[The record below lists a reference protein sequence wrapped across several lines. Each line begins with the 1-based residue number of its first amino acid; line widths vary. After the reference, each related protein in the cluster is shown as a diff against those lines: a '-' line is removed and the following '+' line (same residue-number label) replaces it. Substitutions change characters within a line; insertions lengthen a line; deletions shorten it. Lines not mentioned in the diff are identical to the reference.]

1 MKLKSLLT
9 GTCLVFA
16 GLFISSC
23 SDSAEAR
30 ADCKIR
36 VGIVF
41 DIGGKNDRSF
51 NAAAWEGVKRA
62 RQDLPIC
69 LYDVEPG
76 NPTSIEPAMRAF
88 AEKNFDL
95 IIGVGFAQGPIMQKV
110 AEDYPDIKFAIV
122 DGVIFEKDGKTPK
135 ANVASLVFREHE
147 GSYLVG
153 MIAAAKSK
161 TGILGFVGGMDI
173 PLIHRFAKGYE
184 EGALS
189 VNPDAKFVVN
199 YVGVTDSAWNNPG
212 KGKELSLAQI
222 EKGADVIFTA
232 AGNSGLGA
240 FDAVE
245 QYGRDPKTGEPRKF
259 VNSNQ
264 NGVKPGFVLT
274 SMVKRVDNAVYDVVS
289 ELAPPAAVFVGVEKA
304 SVSEQGGTN
313 VLASLPFGSEV
324 EVLEVRDDRVRVNA
338 NGTIGWMERA
348 DLCFR
353 SELERRMV
361 SGRIPKETLRIG
373 SDEHGLFF
381 TGGSIMIKNGQ
392 PHIPEGT
399 ATYAA
404 NVDHLIL
411 GTTQLQMLPKS
422 YKPLAEK
429 PGPIFNGGFHVFGLD
444 KDGVAYAMD
453 EYNEGLIPPDVL
465 QKVETAKQKIVA
477 GEIVVTDA
485 MAK

>member
-1 MKLKSLLT
+1 MSIVLVAFSLL
-9 GTCLVFA
+9 LV
-16 GLFISSC
+16 SC
-23 SDSAEAR
+23 TER
-30 ADCKIR
+30 AVAKREGCKIR

-62 RQDLPIC
+62 QRDLDIC

-88 AEKNFDL
+88 AEKNFDM

-110 AEDYPDIKFAIV
+110 ALDYPNNKFAIV
-122 DGVIFEKDGKTPK
+122 DGVIFEADGKTPLK
-135 ANVASLVFREHE
+135 NVASLVFREHE

-153 MIAAAKSK
+153 MIAASKSK
-161 TGILGFVGGMDI
+161 SGVLGFLGGMDI

-189 VNPDAKFVVN
+189 VNPNAKVIVN
-199 YVGVTDSAWNNPG
+199 YVGVTDGAWNNPG

-245 QYGRDPKTGEPRKF
+245 QYGKNAQGEANKF
-259 VNSNQ
+259 VIGVDSNQ

-274 SMVKRVDNAVYDVVS
+274 SMVKKVDVAVYDVVK
-289 ELAPPAAVFVGVEKA
+289 EIL
-304 SVSEQGGTN
+304 
-313 VLASLPFGSEV
+313 
-324 EVLEVRDDRVRVNA
+324 
-338 NGTIGWMERA
+338 NGRFE
-348 DLCFR
+348 
-353 SELERRMV
+353 
-361 SGRIPKETLRIG
+361 
-373 SDEHGLFF
+373 
-381 TGGSIMIKNGQ
+381 
-392 PHIPEGT
+392 
-399 ATYAA
+399 
-404 NVDHLIL
+404 
-411 GTTQLQMLPKS
+411 
-422 YKPLAEK
+422 
-429 PGPIFNGGFHVFGLD
+429 GGFHVFGLD

-453 EYNEGLIPPDVL
+453 DNNKALIPAEVI
-465 QKVETAKQKIVA
+465 QKVEEARTKIGT
-477 GEIVVTDA
+477 GEIKVTDA